1 MALAGRWNGD
11 LGRGDRNAWF
21 RLGAADEEVEEKDEE
36 GRDAVGRGTE
46 DIGFLCGDMA
56 TR

>member
-1 MALAGRWNGD
+1 M
-11 LGRGDRNAWF
+11 GRGDRNAWF
-21 RLGAADEEVEEKDEE
+21 RLGAADEEVEEEEDVEEKDEE

-46 DIGFLCGDMA
+46 VIGFLCGDIA